1 MATKKKAKKKAG
13 RRLEAFKPTKGESK
27 FKRKPKVDHIP
38 RGATGQ
44 YETIL
49 TDELCDQLIEVHKEG
64 DILPATALCCGVHP
78 VLLKKWLEQGS
89 AYDAVDP
96 FRRLFATF
104 AVVEGEIRRDCLK
117 DARSPYTKNV
127 NGITW
132 YMERR
137 FSEWRPDAK
146 PREHEVFAVVD
157 LLLPAKGAMD
167 QASALYIFAQ
177 VLQNIAALPPALQ
190 ELFQQ
195 HRIVQLPEGKT
206 PDAPPQRSEPREHR
220 EPIRDDSGDG
230 GDDDDEGYGGDESVG
245 EEETDD

>member
-1 MATKKKAKKKAG
+1 MAAKKKAAKKKG
-13 RRLEAFKPTKGESK
+13 RRLESFKPTKGESK
-27 FKRKPKVDHIP
+27 FKRKPKIDHIP
-38 RGATGQ
+38 RGASGQ

-104 AVVEGEIRRDCLK
+104 AVIEGEIRRSCLG
-117 DARSPYTKNV
+117 DVRNPYTKNV

-146 PREHEVFAVVD
+146 PREHEVFAVID
-157 LLLPAKGAMD
+157 LLLPQKGAMD

-206 PDAPPQRSEPREHR
+206 PDGPPQRPEQREHR
-220 EPIRDDSGDG
+220 APEPEPVG
-230 GDDDDEGYGGDESVG
+230 GDDDDEGDGDDEFGDE
-245 EEETDD
+245 EEDAD